1 MSSFP
6 HGIYYIHDGIMS
18 VCVWKFA
25 NEVHTED
32 VPTVL
37 RNGERMKLSGWA
49 PSLDLG
55 PETDVA
61 RPSILTNVSGHL
73 WPPVAPGFSSVQ
85 GGLQPWCHGVA
96 MQCDDV
102 ALDHLEHRCGPGNT
116 IVHRVPTILTPG
128 WISLWISG
136 GLLWPV
142 RQHPL
147 AYLHGLRSGCPF
159 PL

>member
-18 VCVWKFA
+18 MCVWKFA

-37 RNGERMKLSGWA
+37 WNGERMKLSGWA

-55 PETDVA
+55 LETDVA

-73 WPPVAPGFSSVQ
+73 WPPVAPGDK
-85 GGLQPWCHGVA
+85 LQRFPASRVACNLGVMVLRCNA
-96 MQCDDV
+96 M
-102 ALDHLEHRCGPGNT
+102 T
-116 IVHRVPTILTPG
+116 
-128 WISLWISG
+128 
-136 GLLWPV
+136 
-142 RQHPL
+142 
-147 AYLHGLRSGCPF
+147 
-159 PL
+159 